1 MKISLVHF
9 CIITLVLLVCCFT
22 VEVSMSKTKKCKPPL
37 KLAPKKNK
45 CLKVKPK
52 KKPDGA
58 TGSTP
63 AAGAEATTAA
73 PT

>member
-1 MKISLVHF
+1 MKISLALF
-9 CIITLVLLVCCFT
+9 CIITLMMLVCCFT
-22 VEVSMSKTKKCKPPL
+22 VEVSMTRTKKCKPPL

-52 KKPDGA
+52 KKPGA